1 MWRQPV
7 LRSIGLVTAVLNLGL
22 NAALTTVIYSYGAA
36 GVSPGRLGLVTL
48 ALGLGMLVG
57 SLIAG
62 TLVDRLPTGA
72 VAAGGLAW
80 LVATVAALP
89 WLPGFW
95 PTLVVLGLGTVAAPA
110 VNAGILGCCTS
121 RPARSSGASPAPS
134 SCSPRGR
141 SRSRRSSQGSGW
153 PSWACDR
160 RCWSVPGCAWWRSP
174 WWSPAPPSAGSPVPR
189 SGATCRRDPPAVTRQ
204 TPHHPCTHPTTGVC

>member
-7 LRSIGLVTAVLNLGL
+7 LRPIGLVTAVLNLGL

-110 VNAGILGCCTS
+110 VNAGILGYLLHVTPREVLGRVS
-121 RPARSSGASPAPS
+121 SAVELLSAGAVPLAPVVAGLGLAVLGLRPTLLVCAGLCVVALALVVASPAVRRL
-134 SCSPRGR
+134 PR
-141 SRSRRSSQGSGW
+141 
-153 PSWACDR
+153 
-160 RCWSVPGCAWWRSP
+160 
-174 WWSPAPPSAGSPVPR
+174 PAQWG
-189 SGATCRRDPPAVTRQ
+189 DLPA
-204 TPHHPCTHPTTGVC
+204 